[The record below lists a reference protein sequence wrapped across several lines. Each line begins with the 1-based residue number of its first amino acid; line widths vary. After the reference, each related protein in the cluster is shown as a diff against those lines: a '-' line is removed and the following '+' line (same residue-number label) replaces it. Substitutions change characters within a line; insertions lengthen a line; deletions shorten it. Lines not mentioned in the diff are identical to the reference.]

1 MLLKLLKRVLLLRW
15 HRLLPVHQLALLHLV
30 GGRLLLQG
38 MHLLL
43 TQLVLCLRLMLLE
56 LLLRDLLLHLELPLL
71 VVPLAELLVEIN
83 LLLGREIV
91 TLRVE
96 LLQNGLRLLL

>member
-1 MLLKLLKRVLLLRW
+1 MLLKLLKRVMLL
-15 HRLLPVHQLALLHLV
+15 RLLPVHQLALLHLV

-43 TQLVLCLRLMLLE
+43 TQLVLRLRLMLLE

-83 LLLGREIV
+83 LLLGR
-91 TLRVE
+91 
-96 LLQNGLRLLL
+96 